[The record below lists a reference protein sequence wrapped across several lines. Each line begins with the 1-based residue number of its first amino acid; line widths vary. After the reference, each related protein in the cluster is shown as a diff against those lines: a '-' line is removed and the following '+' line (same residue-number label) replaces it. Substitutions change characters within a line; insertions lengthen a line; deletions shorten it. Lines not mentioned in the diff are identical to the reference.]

1 MRKLKLLLTLLV
13 AFWGLSRSH
22 AEVILSSPV
31 QDGSAITEGYYVIR
45 LNSMLVGNGN
55 YNYLLGRN
63 SRMEWD
69 KMAVNTEDENYV
81 WKFLSNGDGT
91 FSMKHL
97 GTQSYVGIKGSPSS
111 SSSPTIT
118 LVNEI
123 ENANKVTVEYFGSST
138 EESNVGEHQYK
149 IITGDNGIVHCEWH
163 NNQSGNVVSWNAGI
177 NSASAWCFEKVDKA
191 VGDRWDVAF
200 AEAVA
205 QQGRNDAMQTLIDE
219 ATRLLSQYSYEV
231 QATYDNILVTASD
244 YQNDNSVITS
254 NASEPSEGNIACLVD
269 NTLDNGT
276 NQNFWHSAWSTGPA
290 EQHYLQF
297 KLNKPVDAI
306 AVTYWK
312 RWNNI
317 NYPTGFTF
325 LVSNDAQDWKKV
337 YEWKNLNTDKPTAD
351 NYSYTSPTFRLN
363 GTYQYVRVLLTSNS
377 NLVNGQHFTHL
388 SEFWIHPVTKRTDG
402 INQSAPDVVL
412 AMENAIAK
420 YADNNQIT
428 NDDLADFGSLLDRYK
443 LATRNDQYLQ
453 ELNKLEAEGKI
464 ADEPAIGQYEK
475 SKADALIALCQSSD
489 ATLEQI
495 EAAYAAFKS
504 SLNAYVF
511 RITSAFSG
519 YSSGCSICDDNSG
532 TLKWSKTDTYNKQ
545 QLWKFENAKTPEITV
560 GDYVAISVNTGR
572 TFWDAGS
579 ITVSRPTDSQPD
591 GVYIIKTQGNDLPVH
606 AQSDGVIIH
615 WDAATANSAS
625 AWKFEYV
632 GTSAEVNK
640 ILEEIAAQ
648 EERDERMSEL
658 ITEAKAA
665 YDSYSEYVRSEDR
678 LIAQASQLLSNAA
691 HKSNDPSTN
700 AKGVWGDWA
709 DGGGYPALI
718 DNNPSTYFHSAWQG
732 SIAAPHYLQ
741 VAFKRPVNMY
751 WLEYRKRNDS
761 NRPTKFAVYGARAGA
776 DTSAVASWEYIN
788 DITLGTGSDVV
799 SSENQMLY
807 KNYGYLRFVVKTT
820 NTGAVLNGYPYMAMS
835 EFQLHPVVLDESC
848 LNAMNPRTSGALL
861 SALDAALCVS
871 KATDEDIKALED
883 ALSAYVD
890 QMKEMAI
897 RADYRAKLQE
907 FFDERYASYVALLG
921 DSIGEYHSDIFEN
934 AYIVSKRKLN
944 AAPEDLD
951 LAYLKNLETIMDNAV
966 STIAIN
972 QPESGHYYRFK
983 NKKTGLYLAS
993 DGTPGSVRMV
1003 DGADVLGTT
1012 FFFSDGNK
1020 LTGSN
1025 VLNLSSVS
1033 VGTDNGTSFT
1043 FSESSV
1049 GKGLYVIGYGDEGQS
1064 WMAGNGV
1071 LDVYDSELAAC
1082 AAKDTAQCAWILE
1095 DVTAEKEK
1103 PVFVLSVLSGYGTLA
1118 VPVALNIPDGVKA
1131 YTGSLK
1137 GGKVELTEVTGGV
1150 IPAATPV
1157 IIEGD
1162 GDVVF
1167 TFASGAD
1174 ALEGNELQGV
1184 YADTALDS
1192 EHVYYVF
1199 STENEPGFIQAD
1211 ASLGAFQ
1218 AYLCGDDAS
1227 VYFYP
1232 LDLGQTGIGLNTV
1245 DLEKAVIYDLSGR
1258 RVTRIVESGVYIVN
1272 GKKMVIKKAK

>member
-1 MRKLKLLLTLLV
+1 MTSGSGKKPNSGDNSYAWNGDAT
-13 AFWGLSRSH
+13 AAGL
-22 AEVILSSPV
+22 
-31 QDGSAITEGYYVIR
+31 
-45 LNSMLVGNGN
+45 GNGWTRWAN
-55 YNYLLGRN
+55 AHPYAFYTVGSKTISAEAAAVYNEVSASDGKVKELSVALQDAYGLVTDASQYYSNWKEPQEGSYEALL
-63 SRMEWD
+63 D
-69 KMAVNTEDENYV
+69 
-81 WKFLSNGDGT
+81 GDGNT
-91 FSMKHL
+91 F
-97 GTQSYVGIKGSPSS
+97 
-111 SSSPTIT
+111 
-118 LVNEI
+118 
-123 ENANKVTVEYFGSST
+123 F
-138 EESNVGEHQYK
+138 
-149 IITGDNGIVHCEWH
+149 
-163 NNQSGNVVSWNAGI
+163 
-177 NSASAWCFEKVDKA
+177 
-191 VGDRWDVAF
+191 
-200 AEAVA
+200 
-205 QQGRNDAMQTLIDE
+205 
-219 ATRLLSQYSYEV
+219 
-231 QATYDNILVTASD
+231 
-244 YQNDNSVITS
+244 
-254 NASEPSEGNIACLVD
+254 
-269 NTLDNGT
+269 
-276 NQNFWHSAWSTGPA
+276 HSAWSLTTTGD
-290 EQHYLQF
+290 HYLRAD
-297 KLNKPVDAI
+297 LGENK
-306 AVTYWK
+306 AVSSF
-312 RWNNI
+312 RFLFRRRSQNNV
-317 NYPTGFTF
+317 NRPTKITIYGSNDSDESQKVKVTEITSGFPTEADDYYYFSDVIVSVQSYRYIWFEVNETNGGTDYFTF
-325 LVSNDAQDWKKV
+325 
-337 YEWKNLNTDKPTAD
+337 
-351 NYSYTSPTFRLN
+351 
-363 GTYQYVRVLLTSNS
+363 
-377 NLVNGQHFTHL
+377 
-388 SEFWIHPVTKRTDG
+388 SEFYMLPDNETITEAFNAVEQLYALKDISRKELTDESVFVAAG
-402 INQSAPDVVL
+402 EALNSVSENIEYAVVCKEAL
-412 AMENAIAK
+412 AL
-420 YADNNQIT
+420 
-428 NDDLADFGSLLDRYK
+428 LADK
-443 LATRNDQYLQ
+443 
-453 ELNKLEAEGKI
+453 
-464 ADEPAIGQYEK
+464 ADKVAADPAIGQYDQ
-475 SKADALIALCQSSD
+475 AAYDALED
-489 ATLEQI
+489 AVDSQASREEIL
-495 EAAYAAFKS
+495 AAMDAFKM

-511 RITSAFSG
+511 RISSAYTG
-519 YSSGCSICDDNSG
+519 YCAGTSICDDNSG

-572 TFWDAGS
+572 TFWDAES
-579 ITVSRPTDSQPD
+579 ITVSRPTDSQPE
-591 GVYIIKTQGNDLPVH
+591 GVYIINTKGNVTPVH
-606 AQSDGVIIH
+606 ATSEGTITR
-615 WDAATANSAS
+615 WNTTGANSAS

-700 AKGVWGDWA
+700 AKGVWGDLA

-848 LNAMNPRTSGALL
+848 VNAMNPRTSGALL

-890 QMKEMAI
+890 QMKEMAV
-897 RADYRAKLQE
+897 RVDYRAKLQE
-907 FFDERYASYVALLG
+907 FFDERYASYAALLG

-1033 VGTDNGTSFT
+1033 VGTDNGTAFT

-1049 GKGLYVIGYGDEGQS
+1049 GRGLYVIGYGDEGQS

>member
-1 MRKLKLLLTLLV
+1 MRKLNLLLILIMT
-13 AFWGLSRSH
+13 FFGLSRSY
-22 AEVILSSPV
+22 AEVIPSSPV

-45 LNSMLVGNGN
+45 SNTKIQTEFSKHNYIISKNGFTKWIK
-55 YNYLLGRN
+55 
-63 SRMEWD
+63 SDE
-69 KMAVNTEDENYV
+69 VNEYMI
-81 WKFLSNGDGT
+81 WRLISNGDGT
-91 FSMKHL
+91 FSMKSL
-97 GTQSYVGIKGSPSS
+97 QTQTYVGAVTSTSTATSSPSFAMVEEDKKNS
-111 SSSPTIT
+111 VTIA
-118 LVNEI
+118 LLGQSDDI
-123 ENANKVTVEYFGSST
+123 ANL
-138 EESNVGEHQYK
+138 GEWQYNIK
-149 IITGDNGIVHCEWH
+149 TKDGGIFHCEANSW
-163 NNQSGNVVSWNAGI
+163 QEAYVVSWNAGI

-191 VGDRWDVAF
+191 VGDRWDAAF

-244 YQNDNSVITS
+244 YQNDNNVITS

-312 RWNNI
+312 RWNNN

-351 NYSYTSPTFRLN
+351 NYSYTSPAFRLN

-428 NDDLADFGSLLDRYK
+428 NDDLVEFGSLLDRYK
-443 LATRNDQYLQ
+443 LANRNDQYLQ
-453 ELNKLEAEGKI
+453 ELNKLEVEGKI
-464 ADEPAIGQYEK
+464 ADEPVIGQYEK

-572 TFWDAGS
+572 TFWDAES
-579 ITVSRPTDSQPD
+579 ITVSRPTDSQPE
-591 GVYIIKTQGNDLPVH
+591 GVYIINTKGNATPVH
-606 AQSDGVIIH
+606 ADQIGVIVR
-615 WDAATANSAS
+615 WNNTNANSAS

-890 QMKEMAI
+890 QMKEMEI
-897 RADYRAKLQE
+897 RADYRAKQQE
-907 FFDERYASYVALLG
+907 FFDERYASYAALLG

-983 NKKTGLYLAS
+983 NKKTGLYLSS

-1003 DGADVLGTT
+1003 DGDDVLGTT

-1033 VGTDNGTSFT
+1033 VGTDNGTAFT

-1049 GKGLYVIGYGDEGQS
+1049 GRGLYVIGYGEDGRF
-1064 WMAGNGV
+1064 WMGGNGI
-1071 LDVYDSELAAC
+1071 LDAYDAESAGC
-1082 AAKDTAQCAWILE
+1082 SAKETAQCAWILE
-1095 DVTAEKEK
+1095 EVTAENEK
-1103 PVFVLSVLSGYGTLA
+1103 PVFVLSVLSGYATLA

-1137 GGKVELTEVTGGV
+1137 GGKVELTEVAGGV